1 MKANLK
7 YYEDKDKQINA
18 DLARYGRQSGI
29 LSICRLFLFLG
40 AAGLII
46 GGVTSNIPALYIVGI
61 LVFLCFVVL
70 CIFHGKILDK
80 VNYLTELSK
89 VNASYIARIKG
100 DFNEL
105 RNIAVKGLK
114 RAEDIGL
121 AKSRLYGK
129 DFEEPSHDYCVDL
142 DLFGKKSLFS
152 LLNVSETSF
161 GRRRFADSLLR
172 PHVSDVSIDSL
183 KAKQA
188 AVNELIG
195 KPDVLMDYQ
204 ATARLGRMIKDP
216 KALMDFAKDGQ
227 KTKTIANVI
236 GILGCAVWLAVPVTY
251 IVVPEKGAVSVLSC
265 LIVNLLIFMT
275 GRTINDPYLKASE
288 GMPNQVRTML
298 KLYKILENAGFEN
311 ELVKELIKGST
322 DSDGAYESLKKLDNA
337 LRFAGVR
344 SQPLFA
350 LIFNLIA
357 PLDYLISFLLGN
369 WAVSHGKDL
378 PAYINGLSEIESLMC
393 AAQTGLVLEESTF
406 PEFVESDKP
415 EDNAFFE
422 GTDLAHPLL
431 EHETVVRN
439 SVTIDKDI
447 AIITGSNMSG
457 KTTLIRTV
465 GVCSIL
471 ALTGGLVPASK
482 AKLGRMRV
490 MSSMRIVDS
499 IEENMSTFKA
509 ELIRI
514 SGIVNAAGEEKALLF
529 LIDEIFRGTNS
540 DDRTEGALTVLKK
553 LSKPYICGLMTTHD
567 YAMIDKTEKGF
578 NNIRYYHFSETYTDT
593 GITFDYKLASGI
605 SRQSNAKYLMR
616 LVGIG

>member
-1 MKANLK
+1 MKADLK
-7 YYEDKDKQINA
+7 YYEDKEKEIIA
-18 DLARYGRQSGI
+18 GLAKYGRQSGI
-29 LSICRLFLFLG
+29 LSFLRLIAFLG
-40 AAGLII
+40 AVALFVSAYAAG
-46 GGVTSNIPALYIVGI
+46 IPLLYLAGAV
-61 LVFLCFVVL
+61 VFIAFIVL
-70 CIFHGKILDK
+70 CIVHGGIQDK

-114 RAEDIGL
+114 RAEDIGF

-129 DFEEPSHDYCVDL
+129 DFDEPSHDYCLDL
-142 DLFGKKSLFS
+142 DVFGKKSLFS
-152 LLNVSETSF
+152 LFNVSETAF
-161 GRRRFADSLLR
+161 GRRRFADSLLK
-172 PHVSDVSIDSL
+172 PHVSDISVDEL
-183 KAKQA
+183 KARQS
-188 AVNELIG
+188 AVKELIS

-204 ATARLGRMIKDP
+204 ATARMGHMTKDP
-216 KALMDFAKDGQ
+216 KALIDFASSGS
-227 KTKTIANVI
+227 KTKAIANVI
-236 GILGCAVWLAVPVTY
+236 AILGCVIWLSVPVAFLAF
-251 IVVPEKGAVSVLSC
+251 PEQASAAIPAC
-265 LIVNLLIFMT
+265 LIVNLIIFMI
-275 GRTINDPYLKASE
+275 GRTFNDSYLKACE
-288 GMPNQVRTML
+288 GMPNQVKTML
-298 KLYKILENAGFEN
+298 KLYKILGDAGFED
-311 ELVKELIKGST
+311 ELIKSLIKGKE

-337 LRFAGVR
+337 LRFAGIR
-344 SQPLFA
+344 TQPLFA

-369 WAVSHGKDL
+369 WAVNHGKDL
-378 PAYINGLSEIESLMC
+378 PFYIDGLSEIESLMC

-406 PEFVESDKP
+406 PEFVESDKAS
-415 EDNAFFE
+415 DNAFFE
-422 GTDLAHPLL
+422 GTGLAHPLL

-457 KTTLIRTV
+457 KTTMIRTV
-465 GVCSIL
+465 GVCTIL
-471 ALTGGLVPASK
+471 ALTGGLVPAASL
-482 AKLGRMRV
+482 KLGRMRV

-514 SGIVNAAGEEKALLF
+514 SGIVNAAGEEKPLLF

-578 NNIRYYHFSETYTDT
+578 DNIRYYHFSESYTDT
-593 GITFDYKLASGI
+593 GIEFDYRLSSGI
-605 SRQSNAKYLMR
+605 SRQSNAKYLMK
-616 LVGIG
+616 LVGIE

>member
-172 PHVSDVSIDSL
+172 PHVSDVSVESL
-183 KAKQA
+183 KAKQS

-251 IVVPEKGAVSVLSC
+251 IVVPDKGAVSILSC

-275 GRTINDPYLKASE
+275 GRTFNDPYLKASE

-406 PEFVESDKP
+406 PEIVESDKP

-422 GTDLAHPLL
+422 GTDLANQLL

-514 SGIVNAAGEEKALLF
+514 SGIVNAAGEDKALLF

>member
-1 MKANLK
+1 MKADLK
-7 YYEDKDKQINA
+7 YYEDKEKEIIA
-18 DLARYGRQSGI
+18 GLAKYGRQSGI
-29 LSICRLFLFLG
+29 LSFLRLISFLG
-40 AAGLII
+40 AAALFVGAYAA
-46 GGVTSNIPALYIVGI
+46 NIPLLYFAGTA
-61 LVFLCFVVL
+61 VFIAFIVL
-70 CIFHGKILDK
+70 CIIHGGIIDK

-114 RAEDIGL
+114 RAEDIGF

-129 DFEEPSHDYCVDL
+129 DFDEPSHDYCLDL
-142 DLFGKKSLFS
+142 DVFGKKSLFS
-152 LLNVSETSF
+152 LFNVSETAF
-161 GRRRFADSLLR
+161 GRRRFADSLLK
-172 PHVSDVSIDSL
+172 PHVSGISVDEL
-183 KAKQA
+183 KAKQS
-188 AVNELIG
+188 AVKELIS
-195 KPDVLMDYQ
+195 KPEVLLDYQ
-204 ATARLGRMIKDP
+204 ATARMGRMTKDP
-216 KALMDFAKDGQ
+216 KALMDFAATGA

-236 GILGCAVWLAVPVTY
+236 AILGCVIWLAVPFAY
-251 IVVPEKGAVSVLSC
+251 IAFPDRASASIPAC
-265 LIVNLLIFMT
+265 LIINLFIFMI
-275 GRTINDPYLKASE
+275 GRTFNEPYLKACE
-288 GMPNQVRTML
+288 GMPNQVKTML
-298 KLYKILENAGFEN
+298 KLYKILGDAGYED
-311 ELVKELIKGST
+311 ELIKSLIKGTS

-337 LRFAGVR
+337 LRFAGIR
-344 SQPLFA
+344 TQPLFA

-369 WAVSHGKDL
+369 WAVNHGKDL
-378 PAYINGLSEIESLMC
+378 PSYIDGLSEIESLMC

-406 PEFVESDKP
+406 PEFVESDKAS
-415 EDNAFFE
+415 DNAYFE
-422 GTDLAHPLL
+422 GIDLAHPLL

-439 SVTIDKDI
+439 SVTINKDI

-457 KTTLIRTV
+457 KTTMIRTV

-471 ALTGGLVPASK
+471 ALTGGLVPASSL
-482 AKLGRMRV
+482 KLGRMRV

-514 SGIVNAAGEEKALLF
+514 SGIVNAAGDEKALLF

-578 NNIRYYHFSETYTDT
+578 DNIRYYHFSEAYTDT
-593 GITFDYKLASGI
+593 GITFDYRLSSGI
-605 SRQSNAKYLMR
+605 SRQSNAKYLMK
-616 LVGIG
+616 LVGIE